1 MPPLKRLALV
11 AVALVCLSAAAR
23 ADPIQLTS
31 GTIFGCDV
39 CIDEIAISNAVSG
52 GGLVL
57 NGRSEPFIFPLGP
70 GLTAS
75 VQFTPVIGSQASL
88 TFQGSTYFVHVSS
101 VLNFSTAPITLPS
114 PPPPGTEFFIDV
126 PFTMTGLLAGSSAS
140 AVGPV
145 VFSFDVTGQGIARG
159 RFISNGEFSI
169 LQDVVYTFQPA
180 AAVPEPTTII
190 LLGSGLA
197 GAVGAL
203 RRRRKA
209 QA

>member
-31 GTIFGCDV
+31 GTIFGCDI

-57 NGRSEPFIFPLGP
+57 NGRSEPFVRIGP
-70 GLTAS
+70 GLGAS
-75 VQFTPVIGSQASL
+75 VQFTPVIGSIASL
-88 TFQGSTYFVHVSS
+88 SFQGSTYFVHVSS
-101 VLNFSTAPITLPS
+101 VLNFSTVAIALPL
-114 PPPPGTEFFIDV
+114 PPPAGTEFFIEV
-126 PFTMTGLLAGSSAS
+126 PFMMTGLLAGSSIAP
-140 AVGPV
+140 AGPV

-159 RFISNGEFSI
+159 RFISTGQASI
-169 LQDVVYTFQPA
+169 LQDVTYTFQPA
-180 AAVPEPTTII
+180 AAVPEPATII

-203 RRRRKA
+203 RRWRKA
-209 QA
+209 QV